1 MTDLSTAPGA
11 KLGVDLRL
19 GVNKKGRLQITGTST
34 LPPVTANL
42 RFDLRALELVPLQPY
57 FQDQVSLTVTDGT
70 VSVKGQAAL
79 KMPATGAPQMNVKAD
94 IDVADL
100 ATVDRDRHE
109 SLVGWKSFHVGG
121 LNVASPPM
129 TLAIADVSLDD
140 LQARLVLRPDGRSNL
155 EEAFA
160 KPGAPAPAKR
170 PAKPAKTSGA
180 KPAATVARG
189 PAATPSQPAT
199 ASDAPM
205 SITIGQVNLQR
216 GQITFTDQSVQPAYT
231 AEVTDLA
238 ARVSGLSSAGGSTAD
253 VDIRGAI
260 NRSGALA
267 ITGKINPLA
276 KDISLDMQVSVK
288 DVELPPA
295 SPYSGKFVGYAI
307 SKGKLDLALSYK
319 IAGRKLDASNKLM
332 LDQFTFGEKVDS
344 PDAVKLPVR
353 LAVSLLK
360 DRHGVIDVDLPI
372 AGSLDDPNFKIGRA
386 ILKVVGTLLVKAVT
400 APFSLLAS
408 AFGGGDELSRIDFPA
423 GAATLDAGSQ
433 KRLATLGKVLRE
445 RPGISFEI
453 EGGAD
458 PERDREGLRRFL
470 YERKLKAKKLAALVE
485 AGNTAPALDAIGIEA
500 AERPSLIEAAYKA
513 EKFPKPKNVLGFDKG
528 LPPAEMEKLMLAN
541 TRVENDELRA
551 LALTRATIVQAT
563 LAKAI
568 PGGASRLY
576 LVAPRLMSAAGGHV
590 EFKLKKD

>member
-1 MTDLSTAPGA
+1 
-11 KLGVDLRL
+11 
-19 GVNKKGRLQITGTST
+19 
-34 LPPVTANL
+34 
-42 RFDLRALELVPLQPY
+42 
-57 FQDQVSLTVTDGT
+57 
-70 VSVKGQAAL
+70 
-79 KMPATGAPQMNVKAD
+79 
-94 IDVADL
+94 
-100 ATVDRDRHE
+100 
-109 SLVGWKSFHVGG
+109 
-121 LNVASPPM
+121 
-129 TLAIADVSLDD
+129 
-140 LQARLVLRPDGRSNL
+140 
-155 EEAFA
+155 
-160 KPGAPAPAKR
+160 
-170 PAKPAKTSGA
+170 
-180 KPAATVARG
+180 
-189 PAATPSQPAT
+189 
-199 ASDAPM
+199 M
-205 SITIGQVNLQR
+205 SITVGQVNLQR

-288 DVELPPA
+288 DVELTPA

-344 PDAVKLPVR
+344 ADAVKLPVR